1 MDVQCVASLTDT
13 QVSELHQLFQNEWWT
28 KGRTLDDTRRM
39 LAHSDFV
46 FAASEPE
53 TGRLV
58 GFARVLTD
66 RTFKAFIFDVIAAP
80 EHRGRGLG
88 RLLVD
93 RILEHPELASV
104 HHFELYCLPE
114 LVPFYERWG
123 FSSDTGGISLLRRH
137 RVA

>member
-1 MDVQCVASLTDT
+1 MDVQWAVSLTDAN
-13 QVSELHQLFQNEWWT
+13 VSQLHELFQSEWWT

-39 LAHSDFV
+39 LAHSDYV
-46 FAASEPE
+46 FAASEPKTE
-53 TGRLV
+53 RLV

-66 RTFKAFIFDVIAAP
+66 RTFKAFIFDVIVGP
-80 EHRGRGLG
+80 EHRGSGLG
-88 RLLVD
+88 RLIVD
-93 RILEHPELASV
+93 RILEHPDLASV

-123 FSSDTGGISLLRRH
+123 FSSDTGGITLLRRR